1 MKTLKVKLT
10 FLEDCLGTASNNKEL
25 HSEYIAS
32 KAPNAKSKAEEIEAL
47 GIEEYEKKS
56 MTVFPRLEDG
66 TPFIWDY
73 QIKGFFK
80 DACSSLQRCKG
91 EECAKKSCGLKAY
104 KKIIDGCIFPE
115 PRKIPIDMKDE
126 EIDELQRPL
135 RAQTAQGERVTLAHS
150 ETVPAGSEI
159 VFDVVCLSEAYA
171 DAVIEWLD
179 YGRLKGLGQWRNA
192 GWGRFKYELIG

>member
-10 FLEDCLGTASNNKEL
+10 FLEDCLGTASNNKNL
-25 HSEYIAS
+25 HSDYIAS

-47 GIEEYEKKS
+47 GVEEYEEKA
-56 MTVFPRLEDG
+56 MTVFPKLEDG

-91 EECAKKSCGLKAY
+91 EEHSKKSCGLKTY

-115 PRKIPIDMKDE
+115 PRKIPIQLNGT
-126 EIDELQRPL
+126 IGELQRPL

-150 ETVPAGSEI
+150 ETIPAGSSLE
-159 VFDVVCLSEAYA
+159 FDVVCLSDTYA

-179 YGRLKGLGQWRNA
+179 YGRWKGLGQWRNA
-192 GWGRFKYELIG
+192 SWGRFEYELTS